1 MVVHYILLLFIYS
14 FVGWL
19 FEILIRIIEER
30 KIINRGFLIGPYC
43 PIWGFGVV
51 LMTIF
56 LQNFVNEPVAFILLA
71 MIVAGILEYITSYI
85 MEKLFK
91 AKWWDYSKY
100 PFNLNG
106 RITLQ
111 HLLFFGVAGYIS
123 VAFTNSGYFML
134 FDRAPQITLN
144 IIAISLIVI
153 FMIDIIFS
161 YKIIVNLKK
170 VVGAFKSKDNTE
182 EISKMVREVL
192 LSNKLY
198 LRLFNSYPNL
208 KSNFLKK
215 KQAIT
220 DEIKKVLNQ

>member
-1 MVVHYILLLFIYS
+1 MVAQYIFLFFIYS
-14 FVGWL
+14 CIGWL
-19 FEILIRIIEER
+19 IEILSRILEER

-56 LQNFVNEPVAFILLA
+56 LQDFVNDPIAFILLA

>member
-1 MVVHYILLLFIYS
+1 VVAQYIFLFFIYS
-14 FVGWL
+14 CIGWL
-19 FEILIRIIEER
+19 IEILSRILEER

-56 LQNFVNEPVAFILLA
+56 LQDFVNDPIAFILLA